1 MKLTSTDRTEN
12 FIFTNVCYEFIDF
25 HMEDPYNDIRTI
37 AWLLT
42 RLEAQRIEY
51 LLPFRV
57 ACERDK
63 EIWWAVYSADGHRV
77 LVVHYMVPST
87 ARKRC
92 RHNNSSTNRIYT
104 SQTPAN
110 GIGYPLYEFTMQFF
124 LVVRYEL
131 QSRRFDRRIRINN

>member
-12 FIFTNVCYEFIDF
+12 LSFSNVCYEFIDL

-42 RLEAQRIEY
+42 RLEAQCIDY

-77 LVVHYMVPST
+77 LVVHYMVPSP
-87 ARKRC
+87 ACKRR
-92 RHNNSSTNRIYT
+92 RHNNSSTNRICT
-104 SQTPAN
+104 RETLAN
-110 GIGYPLYEFTMQFF
+110 GVSYPLNGFTTQFL

-131 QSRRFDRRIRINN
+131 QPRRLDRRICINR